1 MKKTKI
7 VGGVILGAV
16 AALAVYFLTSDKT
29 KKQRESLCKWAV
41 DMKAE
46 LIKKIKNMKDIKKED
61 YEKLVAE
68 LSKKYSKLSK
78 VSQKEFDKV
87 VSEIKDGWKH
97 IKKAI

>member
-7 VGGVILGAV
+7 AQGVILGAV
-16 AALAVYFLTSDKT
+16 AALAAYFLTSDKT
-29 KKQRESLCKWAV
+29 KKQRETLCKWAM

-46 LIKKIKNMKDIKKED
+46 LIKKIKNMKDLKKED
-61 YEKLVAE
+61 YEKMVAE

-78 VSQKEFDKV
+78 VSRKELNNV
-87 VSEIKDGWKH
+87 VAEIKDGWKH